1 MNTEKSYQGVMMQS
15 TRIAVLASMDVSS
28 DKQILIELEK
38 RLTMDIVTMVTVSSN
53 YVIYISDNDVIIANS
68 YLIVNA

>member
-53 YVIYISDNDVIIANS
+53 YVIYIYRIMM
-68 YLIVNA
+68 